1 MLRDVTAKLKGLTC
15 IREQKHEDR
24 SPFEKI
30 AQEQYTACIG

>member
-1 MLRDVTAKLKGLTC
+1 MTAKLRGLTC
-15 IREQKHEDR
+15 ICAQKHEDR